1 MTACD
6 AVDGSHHRHL
16 GAKVRLLLNRYKG
29 SRPMSE
35 VTTIGLDLAKS
46 GFQVHGVDQAGE
58 VVVSKQLRRRQMIPF
73 FEKLP
78 TRLIGMEACATSHH
92 WARELGALAREVRHH
107 AGGLSPS

>member
-1 MTACD
+1 MKD
-6 AVDGSHHRHL
+6 VSI
-16 GAKVRLLLNRYKG
+16 
-29 SRPMSE
+29 
-35 VTTIGLDLAKS
+35 IGLDIAKS
-46 GFQVHGVDQAGE
+46 VFQVYGVDQAGE

-107 AGGLSPS
+107 AGGFSPS